1 MQTGTVQ
8 ETDDLPARQQQC
20 GDDKIEILQFKGQ
33 DQATSA
39 VVTGKADAMLADSP
53 VVAYAVKQSAGKL
66 ATLGEIY
73 EAAPYGYVVP
83 KEETE
88 FADALAAALE
98 AIQADGSYE
107 AALAKWGVEQGAVTD
122 FAVNP

>member
-8 ETDDLPARQQQC
+8 ETDDLPVRQKQC
-20 GDDKIEILQFKGQ
+20 GENKIKILQFKGQ

-66 ATLGEIY
+66 ETLGEIY
-73 EAAPYGYVVP
+73 EAAPYGYVVA

-88 FADALAAALE
+88 FAEALAAGLQAVE
-98 AIQADGSYE
+98 ADGSYQ
-107 AALAKWGVEQGAVTD
+107 AALAKWGVEQGAVSD